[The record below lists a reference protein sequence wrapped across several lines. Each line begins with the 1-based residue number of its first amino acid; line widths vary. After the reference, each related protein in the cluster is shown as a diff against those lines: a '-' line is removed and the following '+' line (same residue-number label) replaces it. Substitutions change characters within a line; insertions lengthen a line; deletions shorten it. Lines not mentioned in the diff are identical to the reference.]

1 MGRKYRMGEL
11 EIDGEQ
17 LTCARGDQ
25 WPPMEAVVYGP
36 SPEDCRPHVST
47 ALYAKINVWHQACGL
62 LQMEAGKCPTC
73 PYVKVDGEL
82 KKPFGMGKKIHTT
95 KSTEMAKNHAKKHRG

>member
-1 MGRKYRMGEL
+1 
-11 EIDGEQ
+11 
-17 LTCARGDQ
+17 
-25 WPPMEAVVYGP
+25 
-36 SPEDCRPHVST
+36 
-47 ALYAKINVWHQACGL
+47 
-62 LQMEAGKCPTC
+62 MEAGKCPTC